1 MNKKFRKGT
10 SILLILALVMTMLA
24 SPPLSQEV
32 YADSPLVI
40 QAENFTSQSGWQTDN
55 ITEATTDT
63 GGGLHIGWTG
73 AGQYLTY
80 HVNIPTA
87 GLYKVTFRIAGF
99 KVSSP
104 AILLKQGGPDGP
116 TLCSINDP
124 PSYGSTGFQ
133 NFVNAT
139 AFAELTAGEQ
149 DLVVYYN
156 TKWCNT
162 NWFSLERITK
172 AENPTASPLP
182 GTYAQ
187 TISASLYTI
196 TPDTQIYYTV
206 DGSDPANGN
215 LYNANNPIAI
225 STDTELKVVAKR
237 TGLSDR

>member
-1 MNKKFRKGT
+1 
-10 SILLILALVMTMLA
+10 MLA
-24 SPPLSQEV
+24 SPPLSQGSICRF
-32 YADSPLVI
+32 AACDS
-40 QAENFTSQSGWQTDN
+40 SGEFYVSERAGKPIN

-156 TKWCNT
+156 TKWCKYQLVLVWNE
-162 NWFSLERITK
+162 LPRQK
-172 AENPTASPLP
+172 NPTASPLP

-196 TPDTQIYYTV
+196 TP
-206 DGSDPANGN
+206 
-215 LYNANNPIAI
+215 
-225 STDTELKVVAKR
+225 
-237 TGLSDR
+237 